1 MRSQDI
7 NLLISLNIVWH
18 FVFFYYG
25 SLFVF
30 IITDKVRDIRGEKSE
45 VVGVMKDKELKLE
58 ETDTSHTSW
67 NMEDHVDCPEKFR
80 RNSC

>member
-1 MRSQDI
+1 
-7 NLLISLNIVWH
+7 
-18 FVFFYYG
+18 
-25 SLFVF
+25 VF
-30 IITDKVRDIRGEKSE
+30 IITDKVRDTRGEKSE
-45 VVGVMKDKELKLE
+45 VVGVMKDKELKRE